1 MDRQT
6 KEYLLSLALFG
17 TNGVF
22 ASGIPLPSHEIVLL
36 RTAIGGAFLVAAFLL
51 AGRRVSCLSRPR
63 QAAALLASGVAQ
75 GVCWIFLFEAYRLIG
90 VGVASLAYYCG
101 PVIVMALSPWLF
113 GERLNAGKVC
123 GFACVVAGAFL
134 VVAQGGTRQLSP
146 WGLTLGAMSAVMYAL
161 VVILSR
167 KAPDVDGIEATTV
180 QVVGSFAAAAAYVGI
195 RSLFVSDLVMPT
207 GMGTWANL
215 AALGVINTAI
225 AFHLYFS
232 SIGRLPV
239 QRVAVCGYLEPLSA
253 VAFSVILLHEAMTP
267 TRALGAC
274 LIVGGALAAE
284 VLGGRIAGGRQ
295 ANRRETGGRT
305 AVASPAAGQVADGAW
320 VASS

>member
-1 MDRQT
+1 MKPIVREDRQRMDRQT
-6 KEYLLSLALFG
+6 KEYLLSLVLFG

-22 ASGIPLPSHEIVLL
+22 ASAIPLPSHEIVLL
-36 RTAIGGAFLVAAFLL
+36 RTAIGGTFLVAAFLL

-146 WGLTLGAMSAVMYAL
+146 WGLALGAMSAVMYAL
-161 VVILSR
+161 VVVLSR
-167 KAPDVDGIEATTV
+167 KAPDVDGIEA
-180 QVVGSFAAAAAYVGI
+180 SRSWAALPP
-195 RSLFVSDLVMPT
+195 RQP
-207 GMGTWANL
+207 TWA
-215 AALGVINTAI
+215 
-225 AFHLYFS
+225 
-232 SIGRLPV
+232 
-239 QRVAVCGYLEPLSA
+239 SA
-253 VAFSVILLHEAMTP
+253 RCS
-267 TRALGAC
+267 
-274 LIVGGALAAE
+274 
-284 VLGGRIAGGRQ
+284 
-295 ANRRETGGRT
+295 
-305 AVASPAAGQVADGAW
+305 
-320 VASS
+320 

>member
-1 MDRQT
+1 MPGRAWP
-6 KEYLLSLALFG
+6 SLPP
-17 TNGVF
+17 
-22 ASGIPLPSHEIVLL
+22 SG
-36 RTAIGGAFLVAAFLL
+36 
-51 AGRRVSCLSRPR
+51 
-63 QAAALLASGVAQ
+63 
-75 GVCWIFLFEAYRLIG
+75 
-90 VGVASLAYYCG
+90 
-101 PVIVMALSPWLF
+101 
-113 GERLNAGKVC
+113 
-123 GFACVVAGAFL
+123 
-134 VVAQGGTRQLSP
+134 
-146 WGLTLGAMSAVMYAL
+146 
-161 VVILSR
+161 
-167 KAPDVDGIEATTV
+167 
-180 QVVGSFAAAAAYVGI
+180 FAAAAAYVGI

-274 LIVGGALAAE
+274 LIVGGALMAE
-284 VLGGRIAGGRQ
+284 VLGGRIAGGRE
-295 ANRRETGGRT
+295 ASGRT
-305 AVASPAAGQVADGAW
+305 AVANPAARQVADGAW

>member
-1 MDRQT
+1 
-6 KEYLLSLALFG
+6 
-17 TNGVF
+17 
-22 ASGIPLPSHEIVLL
+22 
-36 RTAIGGAFLVAAFLL
+36 
-51 AGRRVSCLSRPR
+51 
-63 QAAALLASGVAQ
+63 
-75 GVCWIFLFEAYRLIG
+75 
-90 VGVASLAYYCG
+90 
-101 PVIVMALSPWLF
+101 
-113 GERLNAGKVC
+113 
-123 GFACVVAGAFL
+123 
-134 VVAQGGTRQLSP
+134 
-146 WGLTLGAMSAVMYAL
+146 MYAL

-274 LIVGGALAAE
+274 LIVGGALMAE
-284 VLGGRIAGGRQ
+284 VLGGRIAGGRE
-295 ANRRETGGRT
+295 ASGRT
-305 AVASPAAGQVADGAW
+305 AVANPAARQVADGAW